1 MKGSGI
7 GVEIPWIRGILKYI
21 PIKSWQEVFN
31 STGLLMKY
39 GLETRQMSRSSGDDK
54 TIFSNSNKEAER
66 EGGYMD
72 EIDVQLEAQG
82 LLVAG
87 SDTTAVTLT
96 YLVWAVICHPQW
108 QHALE
113 EEVAGLAPDFTDAE
127 LETLPVLN
135 GVIEETLRLYGAA
148 PGCLPRMVPPN
159 GAHLKGHF
167 LPEGTVVSTQ
177 SYTLHRDANVFPDP
191 FKFDPGRWVP
201 TKETIPGVSAATS
214 TDVAKAMYSPFG
226 FGSRTCLGIHMARM
240 EMRLAVA
247 EFFKTLPGIRL
258 ASSVTE
264 NSMAMENYFLIAPAS
279 HRCEVTLKFNE

>member
-1 MKGSGI
+1 
-7 GVEIPWIRGILKYI
+7 
-21 PIKSWQEVFN
+21 
-31 STGLLMKY
+31 
-39 GLETRQMSRSSGDDK
+39 
-54 TIFSNSNKEAER
+54 
-66 EGGYMD
+66 MD